1 MRPSGRRATI
11 SVNVPPRSIQNCHF
25 STSKVSH
32 KRAARSELDPRR
44 IVYNRSKF
52 QAMFTERVDAVIVGA
67 GVVGLAVARAL
78 ALARR
83 EVIVVETE
91 SAIGTGTSSRNSE
104 VIHAGIYY
112 SPGSLKA
119 KLCVAGRLALY
130 PFLAERGI
138 AHRRCG
144 KLIVATDP
152 NQIPGLEKLH
162 TQAKANGVADLR
174 MLAAREARALE
185 PQLACV
191 AALESPSTG
200 IVDNHAFMLG
210 LRGEAEDHG
219 AAIAFRSPLRA
230 GHILN
235 GAIELEVGG
244 EDPMRLL
251 AQSVVNCAGL
261 FAQDVARSIEGF
273 PAERIPPTH
282 YCKGNYFSLSGRSP
296 FSRLVYPAPEAA
308 GLGVH
313 LTLDLAGE
321 ARFGP
326 DVEWIERI
334 DYDVDPRRAEV
345 FYKAIRSYWPGLKDG
360 ALQPAYSGI
369 RPKLQ
374 ARGQPAGDFL
384 IQGPADHGV
393 ARLVNLFGIESPGL
407 TASLAIGDTVRDLLG
422 D

>member
-1 MRPSGRRATI
+1 MPAE
-11 SVNVPPRSIQNCHF
+11 Q
-25 STSKVSH
+25 
-32 KRAARSELDPRR
+32 
-44 IVYNRSKF
+44 
-52 QAMFTERVDAVIVGA
+52 VDAAVVGA
-67 GVVGLAVARAL
+67 GVVGLAIARAL
-78 ALARR
+78 ALGGR
-83 EVIVVETE
+83 EVIVLESE

-112 SPGSLKA
+112 PPGSLKA
-119 KLCVAGRLALY
+119 KLCVAGRNALY

-144 KLIVATDP
+144 KLIVATAP
-152 NQIPGLEKLH
+152 GQTAGLESLH
-162 TQAKANGVADLR
+162 SQAIASGVADLR
-174 MLAAREARALE
+174 MLSAREARALE
-185 PQLACV
+185 PQLACI

-200 IVDNHAFMLG
+200 IVDSHAFMLG
-210 LRGEAEDHG
+210 LRGEAEAHG
-219 AAIAFRSPLRA
+219 AAIAFRSPLLA
-230 GHILN
+230 GHVGN

-244 EDPMRLL
+244 REPVRLL
-251 AQSVVNCAGL
+251 ARSVVNSAGL
-261 FAQDVARSIEGF
+261 FAQHVARSIEGF

-282 YCKGNYFSLSGRSP
+282 YCKGNYFGLTGRSP

-313 LTLDLAGE
+313 LTLDLAGQ

-334 DYDVDPRRAEV
+334 DYDVDPGRAEG
-345 FYKAIRSYWPGLKDG
+345 FYGAIRSYWPGLKDG

-374 ARGQPAGDFL
+374 ARGQPASDFL

-393 ARLVNLFGIESPGL
+393 TGLVNLFGIESPGL
-407 TASLAIGDTVRDLLG
+407 TASLAIGDAVLELLRD
-422 D
+422 